1 MMRLP
6 EDIAERIYDVLVAHT
21 GAPEQYR
28 HSFVYTYSDNRDE
41 LSYKPTEFRVCSKW
55 GMAGKFWWANNKFY
69 VSGRSRCECSTD
81 RDYEMEAAE
90 CEEVNKLLAPIYAEF
105 EQLEN
110 SHD

>member
-6 EDIAERIYDVLVAHT
+6 EDIAEKIYDVLVAHT

-28 HSFVYTYSDNRDE
+28 HAFMYTFTVPE
-41 LSYKPTEFRVCSKW
+41 EPMHKPTEFRVCSKW

-90 CEEVNKLLAPIYAEF
+90 CDKVNELLAPIYEEF

-110 SHD
+110 YHD

>member
-28 HSFVYTYSDNRDE
+28 YSFVYTYSDNRDE

-69 VSGRSRCECSTD
+69 VSGRSR
-81 RDYEMEAAE
+81 
-90 CEEVNKLLAPIYAEF
+90 
-105 EQLEN
+105 
-110 SHD
+110 